1 MNSLIK
7 SILFLSIIIIF
18 VSCARVKPPT
28 LPANYFYD
36 GSYIDIHS
44 PNQKNWSL
52 MAKDKTQVTFAKYGE
67 KYNESYIARVVF
79 FQIEKTNTEK
89 ELIEF
94 FTTNA
99 LKSSN
104 KERFDLLESDIKESK
119 QRKYTCILGK
129 MLYKDKMAKTR
140 GNNKEILLMQVK
152 SLYCI
157 DPKRKS
163 KDTGF
168 MIGYSYRGER
178 INSTFD
184 EEADSFISGVEF
196 KEYK

>member
-1 MNSLIK
+1 MKQTLKLSIFLAIT
-7 SILFLSIIIIF
+7 ILFS
-18 VSCARVKPPT
+18 SCVKKELPK

-52 MAKDKTQVTFAKYGE
+52 MKKDQTQIIFAKFGE
-67 KYNESYIARVVF
+67 KSNDSYIARVVF
-79 FQIEKTNTEK
+79 FPIEKTTTDK

-94 FTTNA
+94 FTKNT

-104 KERFDLLESDIKESK
+104 KERFDLLESNIKESK
-119 QRKYTCILGK
+119 QRKYTCVLGK
-129 MLYKDKMAKTR
+129 MLYRDKMAKTR
-140 GNNKEILLMQVK
+140 NNNKEVLLMQVK

-157 DPKRKS
+157 DPKRKN
-163 KDTGF
+163 KDAGF
-168 MIGYSYRGER
+168 MIGYSYRGEK

-184 EEADSFISGVEF
+184 KEADSFISGVEF
-196 KEYK
+196 KKYK